1 MYIYI
6 YIYIYTH
13 VWSHT
18 ALLGDMATA
27 TTRVFAQALIFRS
40 SRHTASSILLLM
52 RLGFPHRLD
61 LAPLP
66 CHAATLHVTSARHVM
81 LRLGISVRK
90 HIAYPIKFMCS

>member
-27 TTRVFAQALIFRS
+27 TTRVFAQALIFRTCSTFGSS
-40 SRHTASSILLLM
+40 SRHHDQGTIAV
-52 RLGFPHRLD
+52 
-61 LAPLP
+61 P
-66 CHAATLHVTSARHVM
+66 C
-81 LRLGISVRK
+81 G
-90 HIAYPIKFMCS
+90 HIACHECPTCHVSYWHFCAKAYCIPD

>member
-52 RLGFPHRLD
+52 RLGSPTW
-61 LAPLP
+61 AP
-66 CHAATLHVTSARHVM
+66 TY
-81 LRLGISVRK
+81 LRRK
-90 HIAYPIKFMCS
+90 QLRPSRTYDEP